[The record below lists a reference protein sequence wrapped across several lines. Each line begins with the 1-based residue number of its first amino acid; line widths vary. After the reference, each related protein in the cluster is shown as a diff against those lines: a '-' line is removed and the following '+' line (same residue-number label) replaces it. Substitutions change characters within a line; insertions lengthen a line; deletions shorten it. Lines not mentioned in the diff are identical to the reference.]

1 MAGATKKAVAK
12 ARVLQQ
18 PVCFRKKVGLFRF
31 RLQNQLVAFSKLFD
45 GLAAVR
51 WIALD
56 MAVREGD
63 ADPVVVVVEIFVEND
78 DALRLLDVFQA
89 DGMTDI
95 MVGLAGGGAGEEV
108 FGFRADIWKQLL
120 LPAFRGGQGVVV
132 VHRAHGEGKA
142 HLLERAGAFD
152 GVRLLLDNIRHDF
165 HPAFQIIFQP
175 CDFFVVR
182 WPAFMAHADFARDL
196 LVR

>member
-1 MAGATKKAVAK
+1 MAGATKKAVATT
-12 ARVLQQ
+12 RVLQQ
-18 PVCFRKKVGLFRF
+18 PVNFRKNVDLFCLG
-31 RLQNQLVAFSKLFD
+31 LQNQLVAFRKLFD

-63 ADPVVVVVEIFVEND
+63 GHLTVMVVEIFVEND

-89 DGMTDI
+89 DGLEDI

-132 VHRAHGEGKA
+132 VHRAH
-142 HLLERAGAFD
+142 R
-152 GVRLLLDNIRHDF
+152 
-165 HPAFQIIFQP
+165 
-175 CDFFVVR
+175 
-182 WPAFMAHADFARDL
+182 
-196 LVR
+196 